1 MATEFPEV
9 FPRMVCPTVSETA
22 LDPKPEGRH
31 HRPYVKLN
39 DVDGFPLA
47 LDEADLLARSEFVRN
62 VC

>member
-1 MATEFPEV
+1 
-9 FPRMVCPTVSETA
+9 MVCPTVSETA

-47 LDEADLLARSEFVRN
+47 LDEVDLLARSEFVRN